1 LETSKHL
8 VPKIFRFDPEMV
20 QPCDVEPPATQSS
33 ISTAAPSVLDA
44 TLRHF
49 AALAVGWMNVAVE
62 VGPEGPV
69 VVVVVVVEVGPE
81 GPVVVVVE
89 RGGVPVSHAM
99 DPPQASPGSGVP
111 SHVQVACRA

>member
-69 VVVVVVVEVGPE
+69 VVVV
-81 GPVVVVVE
+81 E

>member
-1 LETSKHL
+1 LDTSKHL

-20 QPCDVEPPATQSS
+20 HPCEVEPPATQSS

-49 AALAVGWMNVAVE
+49 AELAVGWMYVAVG

-69 VVVVVVVEVGPE
+69 VVV
-81 GPVVVVVE
+81 E
-89 RGGVPVSHAM
+89 RTGVPVSHAM

-111 SHVQVACRA
+111 SHVQVACGLW